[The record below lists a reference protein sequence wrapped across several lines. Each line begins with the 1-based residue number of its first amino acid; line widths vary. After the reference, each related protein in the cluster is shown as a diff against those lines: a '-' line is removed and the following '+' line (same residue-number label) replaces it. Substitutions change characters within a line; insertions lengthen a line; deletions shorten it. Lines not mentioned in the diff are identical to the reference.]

1 MEPAII
7 AILSLIGC
15 MVVLVVTVVICAVC
29 SVIFNCELII
39 SGCCG
44 CICNPLINY
53 LNKKHEDQK

>member
-39 SGCCG
+39 SKCCG
-44 CICNPLINY
+44 CICNPFINY
-53 LNKKHEDQK
+53 LNKKNEDQK